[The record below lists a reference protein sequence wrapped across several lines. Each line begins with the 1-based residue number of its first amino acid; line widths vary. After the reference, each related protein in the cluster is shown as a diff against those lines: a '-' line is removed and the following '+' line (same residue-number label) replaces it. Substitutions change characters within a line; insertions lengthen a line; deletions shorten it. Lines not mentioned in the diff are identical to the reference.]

1 MKEDRQGPHKGPHLS
16 RRHFMASAAAG
27 VAVVVIGDALYC
39 PSEAWALEA
48 TSLKP
53 ETVQTLIKLS
63 RDLYPHDRLGDRYYA
78 VAVKDF
84 DAKAAQDPAAKALFE
99 NGVVML
105 DGLAATA
112 QASRYVDIG
121 WEADRVALLRGI
133 EATPFFGAVRSGLV
147 VSLYN
152 QKDVWSLFG
161 YEGSSADKGGYIN
174 RGFSDI
180 DWL

>member
-1 MKEDRQGPHKGPHLS
+1 MKEDSKVPNLS

-27 VAVVVIGDALYC
+27 VALVVIGNAVYC
-39 PSEAWALEA
+39 PGEAWALEA
-48 TSLKP
+48 TTLKP
-53 ETVQTLIKLS
+53 ETVQTLIRMS
-63 RDLYPHDRLGDRYYA
+63 RDVYPHDRLSDRYYA

-84 DAKAAQDPAAKALFE
+84 DAKAAKDPAAKAVFE
-99 NGVVML
+99 NGVTML
-105 DGLAATA
+105 DGMAATA
-112 QASRYVDIG
+112 NAARYADIG
-121 WEADRVALLRGI
+121 WEADRLAILREI
-133 EATPFFGAVRSGLV
+133 ETTPFFGAVRSGLV

-152 QKDVWSLFG
+152 QKEVWPLFG